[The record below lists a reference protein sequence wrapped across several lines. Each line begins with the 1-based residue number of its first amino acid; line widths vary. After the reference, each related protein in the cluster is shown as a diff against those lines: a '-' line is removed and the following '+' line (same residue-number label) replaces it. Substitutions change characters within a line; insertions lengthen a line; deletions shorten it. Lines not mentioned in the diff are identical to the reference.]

1 MCSTTQHNCLTE
13 STPCDYDAKVR
24 SILRD
29 ATTEHVAAVIDAFLG
44 MLGVNTES
52 RDDVIKLQG
61 ISMFHKRMCI
71 AKKKFRFFF
80 LQEDF
85 F

>member
-1 MCSTTQHNCLTE
+1 MCSTTQHNCLTK

-71 AKKKFRFFF
+71 AKKKFRFF